1 MNRKDS
7 METILKH
14 FQNSP
19 IVSANGFISRDLFN
33 VQDKKSNFYMIG
45 SMGLASSIGLGLA
58 LKNPKKTI
66 LVFDGDGNILMNLG
80 SITTIGTKKPKRLIH
95 VVFDNSIHDS
105 TGGQPTNS
113 KYVEIKKLGLASNYQ
128 VFSISTK
135 NKLES
140 ILQKIKK
147 IDGPIMLVI
156 KIKKNTDIGK
166 RVSIEPV
173 LIRNRFMTYLK
184 QNKN

>member
-1 MNRKDS
+1 M
-7 METILKH
+7 
-14 FQNSP
+14 
-19 IVSANGFISRDLFN
+19 
-33 VQDKKSNFYMIG
+33 
-45 SMGLASSIGLGLA
+45 
-58 LKNPKKTI
+58 
-66 LVFDGDGNILMNLG
+66 
-80 SITTIGTKKPKRLIH
+80 IH